1 MQMLLKVFL
10 WDTYMYIC
18 SSTIFTVSFSSKPN
32 FNFLFQKYIFFHCS
46 LKIRAHYHI
55 RKASGGRVTSACIM
69 HGKTIF
75 SADRR
80 QRRLLY
86 SSVSGLVN
94 LCTWEWMQ
102 SEGKEQNLHFGKLA
116 VSMQTY
122 YTIASW
128 ITLIPLM
135 VMILISNA
143 FNALGMGC
151 FRGHPFFF
159 LFMQRYT

>member
-1 MQMLLKVFL
+1 
-10 WDTYMYIC
+10 MYLC
-18 SSTIFTVSFSSKPN
+18 SSLIFTVSFNWKPN
-32 FNFLFQKYIFFHCS
+32 FFFQKYIFFPCS
-46 LKIRAHYHI
+46 LKIRAYNHT
-55 RKASGGRVTSACIM
+55 RKASGGRVTLGWFM
-69 HGKTIF
+69 HHKTIF

-86 SSVSGLVN
+86 SSISDLVN

-102 SEGKEQNLHFGKLA
+102 NEGKEQNLHFGQLA

-135 VMILISNA
+135 AMILISNA
-143 FNALGMGC
+143 FNALAMGC
-151 FRGHPFFF
+151 FRGHPSF
-159 LFMQRYT
+159 RPCRDTCNGNEAASS